1 MLITTGQVQNGTIE
15 VGHTTLPEGAKVTI
29 LISEDDET
37 FELSPEEEVA
47 LLSAMDEAGREDS
60 ISASVLLQE
69 RSNTLPHSR

>member
-15 VGHTTLPEGAKVTI
+15 VDHTTLPEGAKVTI

-37 FELSPEEEVA
+37 FEVNPEEEIA
-47 LLSAMDEAGREDS
+47 LLAAMDEARRGES

-69 RSNTLPHSR
+69 LQKP

>member
-37 FELSPEEEVA
+37 FEVNPEEEIA
-47 LLSAMDEAGREDS
+47 LLAAMDEARRGES

-69 RSNTLPHSR
+69 LQKP